1 MEMDK
6 KIIHGV
12 EISNVE
18 VELDFC
24 MIGAPVTPCVWFNV
38 NGFETLEWLKKA
50 DDGSFWVERRDTWES
65 TNDHYE
71 VFVATGLDEDA
82 YDEFLDE
89 LHDYLD
95 EIVFEQ
101 SQEAMSTNPTC
112 FELRF
117 RDYGRMPQV
126 GCTGSTLDDCVL
138 CAQEIKELE
147 FYMREQSPLR
157 RERYY
162 IAQCGT
168 HEVLERF

>member
-1 MEMDK
+1 MDK
-6 KIIHGV
+6 KMIHGV
-12 EISNVE
+12 EVSE
-18 VELDFC
+18 VKIELGFC
-24 MIGAPVTPCVWFNV
+24 MTGAPVTPCVWFKV
-38 NGFETLEWLKKA
+38 NGLQTLEWLKKA
-50 DDGSFWVERRDTWES
+50 NDGVFFVERRDTWES
-65 TNDHYE
+65 TNEHE
-71 VFVATGLDEDA
+71 ALVLATGLDEDA
-82 YDEFLDE
+82 YDGFLDE

-101 SQEAMSTNPTC
+101 SQEAMSANVNC

-117 RDYGRMPQV
+117 RECGRMPSV

-147 FYMREQSPLR
+147 FYMREQSPLC